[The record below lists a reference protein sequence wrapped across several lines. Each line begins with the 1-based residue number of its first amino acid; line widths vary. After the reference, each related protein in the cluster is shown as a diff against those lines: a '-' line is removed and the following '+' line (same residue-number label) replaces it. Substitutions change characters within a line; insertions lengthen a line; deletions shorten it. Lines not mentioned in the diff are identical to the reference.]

1 MSSVVA
7 HDTLWLSVDE
17 ARKLLEARQSG
28 VNELES
34 SFDLGLTKVKVLL
47 DSEGVKLPDGRRVSW
62 SVIEEIAGHFRTG
75 RLSNKCFILR
85 GEEVVPIQSY
95 SGYTNRFYSLL
106 ATDGA
111 PTLVA
116 GGFPM
121 HRIKG
126 TDPLKDTA
134 EKIKA
139 IAPVIGKVLDTA
151 MGLGYTAIMAS
162 KTADEVITVEID
174 PEVVEIAKLNPW
186 SRELFEN
193 PKIKVIVG
201 DSFEVIREFP
211 DQYFDR
217 VIHDPPIVSLAGDLY
232 SLDFYK
238 QLYRVIRP
246 RGRLFHYIGNPEH
259 KMGHRVTRGVVIRLQ
274 EAGFKKVVPRP
285 QAFGV
290 VAYK

>member
-1 MSSVVA
+1 MTSVT
-7 HDTLWLSVDE
+7 DRDILWLSVSE
-17 ARKLLEARQSG
+17 ARKLLEARES
-28 VNELES
+28 NAIELES
-34 SFDLGLTKVKVLL
+34 SFDLGLTKVNVRLTP
-47 DSEGVKLPDGRRVSW
+47 EGVELPSGRMVSW
-62 SVIEEIAGHFRTG
+62 SAIEEIAGHFRSS
-75 RLSNKCFILR
+75 RLSNKCFLLR
-85 GEEVVPIQSY
+85 GDELVPIQGY

-106 ATDGA
+106 ATAGA

-126 TDPLKDTA
+126 TDPIKDTS

-139 IAPVIGKVLDTA
+139 ISPVTGRVLDTA

-162 KTADEVITVEID
+162 KTADEVITIEID
-174 PEVVEIAKLNPW
+174 PQVVEIAKLNPW

-201 DSFEVIREFP
+201 DSFEVIRDFP

-238 QLYRVIRP
+238 QLYRVLRP

-259 KMGHRVTRGVVIRLQ
+259 KMGHRVTRGVIIRLQ